1 MAAVVANLVVVSV
14 AVTCRVRHLAARRAK
29 GSDGARPPARS
40 RPLRI
45 NEWLRLHLPARINMR
60 GRSCTEMHAS
70 AADGVRRHSQ
80 RAALRRKTTSTIAP
94 SPIASARCTA
104 ALTGTR

>member
-45 NEWLRLHLPARINMR
+45 NEWLRLHLPARINMC

-70 AADGVRRHSQ
+70 AAFRF
-80 RAALRRKTTSTIAP
+80 I
-94 SPIASARCTA
+94 CT
-104 ALTGTR
+104 